1 MSARRGA
8 IILAAGASQRMGTPK
23 ALLPWAGTTLLG
35 YALREALASAVTD
48 VVVVLGPAT
57 QHLAATI
64 NATTVVNPTP
74 ESGRSTSIRFGAT
87 ALPDDV
93 ASVVVQSVDQP
104 APAEVLRALF
114 GALTGPALV
123 ALPTYDGRRGHPVCL
138 AGPLLAELRRLDE
151 RAEGLRSVVRGH
163 QAHLVEVPVGSAS
176 ILWNLNDPAAYEA
189 ASQAAP

>member
-35 YALREALASAVTD
+35 YALQEALASAVTD

-57 QHLAATI
+57 QYLAATI
-64 NATTVVNPTP
+64 NAITVVNPRP

-138 AGPLLAELRRLDE
+138 AGPLLAELRSLDE

-163 QAHLVEVPVGSAS
+163 QAHLVEVPVGSPS

-189 ASQAAP
+189 ATQAAQ